1 MKLVSMPTSNWA
13 AQLLTL
19 GKDYAILGYIGNGV
33 VIQSDDSDTTLLI
46 LKERLE

>member
-1 MKLVSMPTSNWA
+1 MKLISLPTAKWS

-19 GKDYAILGYIGNGV
+19 GKDYEIIKILGNGV
-33 VIQSDDSDTTLLI
+33 VIQSDDSEITLWI